1 MISVSLYD
9 GSFAHAYSSSNG
21 DLNILSKYVHFDRH
35 NIHDIAFFTDG
46 YVTCDSIDN
55 PDHKR
60 KIAWQLE
67 PRSILPDLYSF
78 DIDWSRFDYVLSSDR
93 QFIKDVQT
101 KFPNVI
107 SLWYPVGGTWIEE
120 SDRKIYNKTK
130 NLSIIASEKRYAR
143 GHQMRHDIIDKF
155 RSQFDTIA
163 GRGYNTIDYKL
174 EALSDYRFSVI
185 IENDRIDD
193 YFTEKLIDC
202 LLTGT
207 IPIYFGTN
215 NIGNYFDTNGMLLID
230 NAESFENIIPYL
242 TEEYYDSKWEYI
254 VENFNRAQKYVN
266 AEDWIYETY
275 KDVLFV

>member
-1 MISVSLYD
+1 MINVSLYD
-9 GSFAHAYSSSNG
+9 GSFCHGYSCSNG
-21 DLNILSKYVHFDRH
+21 ELNILSKYVNFDRH

-46 YVTCDSIDN
+46 YVTCDSIDH

-78 DIDWSRFDYVLSSDR
+78 DIDWSRFDYILSSDR
-93 QFIKDVQT
+93 QFIKDIKIKVP
-101 KFPNVI
+101 KVI
-107 SLWYPVGGTWIEE
+107 PLWYPVGGTWIEE

-143 GHQMRHDIIDKF
+143 GHQMRHDIIEKF
-155 RSQFDTIA
+155 KSQFDTIS
-163 GRGYNTIDYKL
+163 GRGYNPIDYKL
-174 EALSDYRFSVI
+174 EALSSYRFSVI

-193 YFTEKLIDC
+193 YFSEKLIDC

-215 NIGNYFDTNGMLLID
+215 RIGNYFDTNGMLLID
-230 NAESFENIIPYL
+230 NADSFENVIPYL
-242 TEEYYDSKWEYI
+242 TEEYYDSKWEYV
-254 VENFNRAQKYVN
+254 VENFNRAQIYVN
-266 AEDWIYETY
+266 TEDWIYETY
-275 KDVLFV
+275 KDTLFV